1 MMLLNSIYNE
11 FIKIAAKPRSY
22 ISLLAISVLVGVI
35 LFALKIDGLSYI
47 SLITASFEQTLT
59 FNGAILNGN
68 LVAFIILQMLIFQ
81 IPLLVA
87 LVTGDM
93 VSGEAAIGTL
103 RMLGTKPI
111 SRSSLLLSKF
121 IAGNIYT
128 LIILLWLAFMSLGMG
143 RILFGAGDIIVLN
156 SDGLVIL
163 QQSDIGWRF
172 VGAFVVAYL
181 SLITVATLS
190 TTLSCFTDN
199 SIGPIVAT
207 MSVIILFTIINT
219 LDVKVFDPI
228 RPFLFTTHM
237 ATWRSFFEEPLPTLD
252 IFKSVGI
259 LLLHIILLMG
269 IALFKFTKKDI
280 LS

>member
-1 MMLLNSIYNE
+1 MLLNSIYNE

-22 ISLLAISVLVGVI
+22 ISLLAVSILVGVI
-35 LFALKIDGLSYI
+35 LFALKADGLSYI
-47 SLITASFEQTLT
+47 SLLTSSFEQTLS
-59 FNGAILNGN
+59 FNGDILNGS
-68 LVAFIILQMLIFQ
+68 LVAFIVLQMLIIH
-81 IPLLVA
+81 IPLLIA

-93 VSGEAAIGTL
+93 VSGEAAVGTL

-111 SRSSLLLSKF
+111 SRINLLLSKF

-128 LIILLWLAFMSLGMG
+128 LIVLIWLAIMSLGAG
-143 RILFGAGDIIVLN
+143 KLLFGNGDLMVLN

-163 QQSDIGWRF
+163 QQDDIAWRF
-172 VGAFVVAYL
+172 LGAFMVAYL
-181 SLITVATLS
+181 SLVTVATLS

-199 SIGPIVAT
+199 SIGPIVVT

-219 LDVKVFDPI
+219 LDVRVFDSI

-237 ATWRSFFEEPLPTLD
+237 ASWRSFFEDPLPKAD
-252 IFKSVGI
+252 ILKSIAI
-259 LLLHIILLMG
+259 LLLHIIVLMG
-269 IALFKFTKKDI
+269 AAFYKFSKKDI

>member
-1 MMLLNSIYNE
+1 MLLNSIYNE

-22 ISLLAISVLVGVI
+22 ISLLAVSILVGVI
-35 LFALKIDGLSYI
+35 LFALKADGLSYI
-47 SLITASFEQTLT
+47 SLLTSSFEQTLS
-59 FNGAILNGN
+59 FNGDILNGS
-68 LVAFIILQMLIFQ
+68 LVAFIVLQMLIIH
-81 IPLLVA
+81 IPLLIA

-93 VSGEAAIGTL
+93 VSGEAAVGTL

-111 SRSSLLLSKF
+111 SRINLLLSKF

-128 LIILLWLAFMSLGMG
+128 LIVLIWLAIMSLGAG
-143 RILFGAGDIIVLN
+143 KLLFGNGDLMVLN

-163 QQSDIGWRF
+163 QQDDIAWRF
-172 VGAFVVAYL
+172 LGAFMVAYL
-181 SLITVATLS
+181 SLVTVATLS

-199 SIGPIVAT
+199 SIGPIVVT

-219 LDVKVFDPI
+219 LDVRVFDSI

-237 ATWRSFFEEPLPTLD
+237 ASWRSFFEDPLPKAD
-252 IFKSVGI
+252 ILKSI
-259 LLLHIILLMG
+259 ALLLLHIIVLMG
-269 IALFKFTKKDI
+269 TAFYKFSKKDI

>member
-1 MMLLNSIYNE
+1 MMLLKSVYNE
-11 FIKIAAKPRSY
+11 FVKIAAKPRSY
-22 ISLLAISVLVGVI
+22 ISLIAITVLVSVI

-47 SLITASFEQTLT
+47 SMTTASFEQTLQ
-59 FNGAILNGN
+59 FNGNILNGN

-93 VSGEAAIGTL
+93 VSGEAAMGTL

-111 SRSSLLLSKF
+111 SRQNLLLSKF

-128 LIILLWLAFMSLGMG
+128 LVILVWLAWMSLGMG
-143 RILFGAGDIIVLN
+143 RILFGEGDVLVLN
-156 SDGLVIL
+156 SDGMVIL
-163 QQSDIGWRF
+163 QQDDINWRF
-172 VGAFVVAYL
+172 AGAFAVAYL
-181 SLITVATLS
+181 SLITVATLA

-199 SIGPIVAT
+199 SIGPIITT
-207 MSVIILFTIINT
+207 MAIIILFTIINT
-219 LDVKVFDPI
+219 LDVKVFDSI

-237 ATWRSFFEEPLPTLD
+237 AGWRSFFEDPLPTSR
-252 IFKSVGI
+252 IIQSMGI
-259 LLLHIILLMG
+259 LLLHIGLFMG